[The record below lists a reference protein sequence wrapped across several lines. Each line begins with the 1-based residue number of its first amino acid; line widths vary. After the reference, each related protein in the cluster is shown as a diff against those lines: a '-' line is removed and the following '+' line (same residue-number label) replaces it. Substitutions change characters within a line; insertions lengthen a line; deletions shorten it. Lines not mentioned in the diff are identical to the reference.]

1 MSSNRLM
8 YDVDET
14 QHKLGENNGTLEYL
28 LQPHKFYNNNN
39 CMISRGI
46 IGGNAVGQ
54 IDGNLVDLESDLFG
68 VTRKA
73 SLAPNDKFL
82 SKCAIGDLNNCKP
95 NNILIKGTPNTKER
109 IINTNI
115 RPLPSCNMIN
125 YKPLVFPEEILLDSC
140 SIKK

>member
-14 QHKLGENNGTLEYL
+14 QHKLGENNGTIEYL
-28 LQPHKFYNNNN
+28 LNPDKFYNNTN
-39 CMISRGI
+39 CMINKGI
-46 IGGNAVGQ
+46 IGGNVVGQ

-68 VTRKA
+68 VTRKS
-73 SLAPNDKFL
+73 SLAPNSKF
-82 SKCAIGDLNNCKP
+82 SSNCAIGDISNCKP

-115 RPLPSCNMIN
+115 TPLPTCDMIN
-125 YKPLVFPEEILLDSC
+125 YKPLVLPEEILLN
-140 SIKK
+140 